1 MQMRT
6 TPKTNAKTMAP
17 VWGAVLLLLLS
28 GCNPRSTT
36 APIPPSVEVTPVT
49 RGNVPIYQE
58 WIGTLDG
65 AVNAQIRAQV
75 SGYLVAQDYQD
86 GERVKKGELLFEID
100 PRSFQATL
108 DQAQG
113 VLSQAEAR
121 SAKTELDVNRYAPL
135 VKNRAISQ
143 EEYDDAVQANIETK
157 AAVISAKALVE
168 QARLNLE
175 FTKIASPIDGMPD
188 IPKAQLGDLVGP
200 ASGELTTVSRT
211 DPIKAYFSVSEQS
224 YVNFTRLFATDRDR
238 SVQLRSLEAELI
250 LPDGSLYSKK
260 GSILAIDRSVGETT
274 GAIRVEA
281 EFPNPNGSLRPG
293 MFARV
298 RVKTDYKRDAVLVPI
313 RAISE
318 MQGTYQIA
326 WVDSENRAHVQ
337 PVHVGERMGDL
348 CVVADGL
355 DSGRDVIVEGL
366 QFVRDGMLVTPTA
379 YVKQ

>member
-1 MQMRT
+1 MRIT
-6 TPKTNAKTMAP
+6 SKTDTGKVAP
-17 VWGAVLLLLLS
+17 ARGALLLLLLA
-28 GCNPRSTT
+28 GCSPRSAIGPT
-36 APIPPSVEVTPVT
+36 PPTVEVTPAT

-65 AVNAQIRAQV
+65 AINAQIRAQV

-86 GERVKKGELLFEID
+86 GERVRKGELLFEID
-100 PRSFQATL
+100 PRPFQAAL

-113 VLSQAEAR
+113 VLAQAEAR
-121 SAKTELDVNRYAPL
+121 MAKTELDVTRYAPL

-157 AAVISAKALVE
+157 AAVISARALVE

-175 FTKIASPIDGMPD
+175 FTRIASPIDGMPD

-200 ASGELTTVSRT
+200 ASGELTTVSKT

-238 SVQLRSLEAELI
+238 SEQLKNLEAKLI
-250 LPDGSLYSKK
+250 LPDGSLYSKE

-281 EFPNPNGSLRPG
+281 AFPNPNGSLRPG

-298 RVKTDYKRDAVLVPI
+298 RVKTDYKRDAVLVPV
-313 RAISE
+313 RAVSE
-318 MQGTYQIA
+318 LQGTYQIA
-326 WVDSENRAHVQ
+326 WVDSDNKAHVQ
-337 PVHVGERMGDL
+337 PVHIGERMGDL
-348 CVVADGL
+348 CIINDGI
-355 DSGRDVIVEGL
+355 DSGQRVIVEGI
-366 QFVRDGMLVTPTA
+366 QFVRDGMPVTPTN
-379 YVKQ
+379 YVKR